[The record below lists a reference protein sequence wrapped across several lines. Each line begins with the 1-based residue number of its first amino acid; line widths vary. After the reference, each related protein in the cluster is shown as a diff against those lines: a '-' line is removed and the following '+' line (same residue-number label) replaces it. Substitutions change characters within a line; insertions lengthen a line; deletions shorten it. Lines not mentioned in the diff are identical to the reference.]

1 MSLFEKYVDD
11 GLIGVRK
18 RCIQAIP
25 QVLLYFLWIFQKLH
39 IHIFSFRNH
48 LMTFFNI
55 FQIVDKV
62 RCQYFEAVKF
72 FVSSR

>member
-25 QVLLYFLWIFQKLH
+25 QVLLYFLWIFQ
-39 IHIFSFRNH
+39 
-48 LMTFFNI
+48 
-55 FQIVDKV
+55 
-62 RCQYFEAVKF
+62 
-72 FVSSR
+72 